1 MKIGIIQ
8 RDDTRNVLSS
18 SGTIYCMSKALERHV
33 GEVVHLGPDVTLM
46 SRMFLKR
53 GQIFNS
59 VIAPLFRRRL
69 SPIHQRQLATRAAR
83 LFSTRIERSG
93 CNVLYAPFA
102 SVEIAALGTA
112 VPIVYHTDM
121 TWAQGVDYYS
131 IYSALFGFARD
142 QGEAIQRAALEK
154 ATMSIFPSSW
164 AAKSATDHYGIDP
177 SRVSVICYG
186 ANFSA
191 EDVPA
196 AAEALQHPLD
206 HGVNLLWIGVDWNR
220 KGGPVAHECLLA
232 LLEKGVDARLVVCGC
247 TPPSAFNHDRM
258 RVIPFLNKNDPEQRR
273 ALSRL
278 FLDANFFLFPTLA
291 ETVAI
296 VLCEASAHG
305 LPSIA
310 RNTGGLASVVTEGV
324 NGCLLPESATGKQF
338 AQKIMEVL
346 ADGDLYSDLVKGSR
360 RMYEERLNWDAW
372 GKAARPVFEQSMRSA
387 AVA

>member
-1 MKIGIIQ
+1 MRIGIIQ
-8 RDDTRNVLSS
+8 RDDTQDVLSS

-53 GQIFNS
+53 SQLFNTF
-59 VIAPLFRRRL
+59 IAPLFRRRL

-83 LFSTRIERSG
+83 LFSSRIERAG
-93 CNVLYAPFA
+93 CDVLYAPFA
-102 SVEIAALGTA
+102 SVEIAALATA

-131 IYSALFGFARD
+131 IYSALFSFARD

-154 ATMSIFPSSW
+154 ATVSIFPSAW

-177 SRVSVICYG
+177 DRISVIRYG

-191 EDVPA
+191 EDVPPA
-196 AAEALQHPLD
+196 AKALNHPLNA
-206 HGVNLLWIGVDWNR
+206 GVHLLWIGVDWNR
-220 KGGPVAHECLLA
+220 KGGPVAYDCLLE
-232 LLEKGVDARLVVCGC
+232 LLEQGVDAHLVVCGC
-247 TPPSAFNHDRM
+247 TPPSMYTSDRM
-258 RVIPFLNKNDPEQRR
+258 RVIPFLNKNDPGQRL
-273 ALSRL
+273 ALSQL

-324 NGCLLPESATGKQF
+324 NGCLLPETATGKQF
-338 AQKIMEVL
+338 AQKIREVL
-346 ADGDLYSDLVKGSR
+346 ADGDLYTDLVEGSR
-360 RMYEERLNWDAW
+360 KMYDECLNWDSW
-372 GKAARPVFEQSMRSA
+372 GKAAQPLFEAAVRSSA
-387 AVA
+387 A